1 VPQASTSFVATTRF
15 AVRIRSEFRSVACA
29 DRYWI
34 EEPHAC
40 YKLGM
45 AKTVERWLLFRY
57 IHGEFTP
64 LSKPFKTKQ
73 LAEKARLKYAERER
87 KTIGLGVIRIES

>member
-1 VPQASTSFVATTRF
+1 
-15 AVRIRSEFRSVACA
+15 
-29 DRYWI
+29 
-34 EEPHAC
+34 
-40 YKLGM
+40 M